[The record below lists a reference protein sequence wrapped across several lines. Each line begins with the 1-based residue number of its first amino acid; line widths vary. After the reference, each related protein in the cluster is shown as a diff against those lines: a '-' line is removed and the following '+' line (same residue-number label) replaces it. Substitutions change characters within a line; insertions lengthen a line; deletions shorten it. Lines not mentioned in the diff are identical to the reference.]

1 MAYSAGSDLS
11 SRHLRH
17 SGHSGHSGESK
28 HPKLLWRILD
38 YVKSEDPWTPS
49 CELSY
54 DVEKGKI
61 GVMKS
66 KKSKK
71 SNVSQKDEDERDER
85 DERDE
90 LDYALHFAQKIKKTF
105 PVDQIVAQQLYD
117 EYMDKLR
124 KVNTAIMTKTMIGKT
139 AGNLDGYYTMNQQ
152 YKRKAMITLSSDDTF
167 DRFTEFFLS
176 FGEEYYKSIVRAPT
190 KEMPPRCWG
199 AFELDSLA
207 TVSNHKGDELND
219 QVMIY
224 KPKMSSWPF
233 ELILKV
239 LSEAETDE

>member
-1 MAYSAGSDLS
+1 MHSEMAYSAGSDLS
-11 SRHLRH
+11 SRHSGHL
-17 SGHSGHSGESK
+17 GHSGQSK

-61 GVMKS
+61 KVMKS
-66 KKSKK
+66 KKSNASK
-71 SNVSQKDEDERDER
+71 KDE

-117 EYMDKLR
+117 EYIDKLR